1 MSNAIRMLRL
11 EEVMSMTG
19 LSRSSIY
26 AMAKQGSFPK
36 QIQIGPRAVRWNSQ
50 TVEAWL
56 TAKMEAAA

>member
-26 AMAKQGSFPK
+26 AMSKQGSFPK

-56 TAKMEAAA
+56 TAKIEAAA